1 MGYRSEV
8 YLRIAEP
15 LVEVVDAARKLDDNL
30 DKMLSDGEA
39 ERTDKVKTDF
49 YWEHTK
55 WYDSYPEV
63 QAVESLLDMLQDDD
77 YGFIRLGEEQGDIE
91 QKGYPSD
98 YDMYTNTSVDW
109 QVSMKKSSFIGRTV
123 KYKFGDKVGVVV
135 DGYKVDNKDSLYT
148 DVFKVLYS
156 DKSVEVLI
164 FHETSFQYEPWQILD
179 QISY

>member
-15 LVEVVDAARKLDDNL
+15 LVEVVDAARKLDDTL
-30 DKMLSDGEA
+30 DKMLSDAA
-39 ERTDKVKTDF
+39 EEGSKTDF

-77 YGFIRLGEEQGDIE
+77 YGFIRLGEEHGDIE

-98 YDMYTNTSVDW
+98 YDMYTNTSVEW
-109 QVSMKKSSFIGRTV
+109 
-123 KYKFGDKVGVVV
+123 
-135 DGYKVDNKDSLYT
+135 
-148 DVFKVLYS
+148 
-156 DKSVEVLI
+156 
-164 FHETSFQYEPWQILD
+164 
-179 QISY
+179 